1 MATWSDVRR
10 IALSLPEVSEG
21 TSFGNI
27 SWAVKKKAFA
37 WERPLRKSDLEALG
51 KAAPHG
57 PILGLRTADLDMKD
71 LLLAS
76 DPKVYFTT
84 PHFHGYAAVLVR
96 LDAISTKQLK
106 GALVDAWLS
115 RAPARLADAY
125 LATAKRSKS

>member
-10 IALSLPEVSEG
+10 IALSLPDVTEG
-21 TSFGNI
+21 TWFGNV
-27 SWAVKKKAFA
+27 SWAVKRKTFA

-51 KAAPHG
+51 KKAPSG
-57 PILGLRTADLDMKD
+57 PILGVHTADLDMKD
-71 LLLAS
+71 LMLAS

-84 PHFHGYAAVLVR
+84 PHFDGYAAVLVR

-115 RAPARLADAY
+115 RAPARIADAY

>member
-21 TSFGNI
+21 TSYGNI

-51 KAAPHG
+51 KAAPRG
-57 PILGLRTADLDMKD
+57 PILGLRTADLDMKE
-71 LLLAS
+71 LLLTS

-84 PHFHGYAAVLVR
+84 PHFDGYAAVLVR

-115 RAPARLADAY
+115 RAPARTADAY

>member
-21 TSFGNI
+21 TSYGNI

-51 KAAPHG
+51 KAAPRG
-57 PILGLRTADLDMKD
+57 PILGLRTADLDMKE
-71 LLLAS
+71 LLLTS

-84 PHFHGYAAVLVR
+84 PHFDGYAAVLVR

>member
-10 IALSLPEVSEG
+10 IALSLPDVSEG
-21 TSFGNI
+21 ASYGNA
-27 SWAVKKKAFA
+27 SWAVKKKTFA
-37 WERPLRKSDLEALG
+37 WERPLRRSDLEALG
-51 KAAPHG
+51 KAAPRG
-57 PILGLRTADLDMKD
+57 PILGLHTADLDMKD

-76 DPKVYFTT
+76 EPKVYFTT
-84 PHFHGYAAVLVR
+84 PHFDGYAAVLVR

-115 RAPARLADAY
+115 RAPTRLAEGY